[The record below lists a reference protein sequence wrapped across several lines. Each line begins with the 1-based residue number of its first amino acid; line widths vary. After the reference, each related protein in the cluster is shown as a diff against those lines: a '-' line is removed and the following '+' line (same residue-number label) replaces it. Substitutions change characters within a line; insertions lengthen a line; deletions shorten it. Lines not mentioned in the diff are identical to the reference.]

1 MRAPD
6 LADLDAAARVLLA
19 QPRGDWPKAAAGLIA
34 AAHCSDRIRKR
45 LFRPVAGRGTGSLL
59 SEAMQMPRARVGRC
73 DPDYCAALAVV
84 LAALEDWRAGR
95 GRQLNVQLRQ
105 RGRVGS
111 AFRRSSSNGSP
122 QSVQ

>member
-6 LADLDAAARVLLA
+6 LADLDAATRVLLA
-19 QPRGDWPKAAAGLIA
+19 RPRGDWTKVAAGLIA

-59 SEAMQMPRARVGRC
+59 SEAMQMPRAEAPSC
-73 DPDYCAALAVV
+73 DADYCAALAVV
-84 LAALEDWRAGR
+84 LAALDDWRAGR
-95 GRQLNVQLRQ
+95 GRQPNVQLRQ

-111 AFRRSSSNGSP
+111 AFRRSSSSGSP
-122 QSVQ
+122 QSLQ